1 MTGTEPTYPR
11 RAADHAALDEPSVEP
26 IPRDRRRS
34 EGDVAESGT
43 RRQVLAAR
51 QHTEAGW
58 GVVVVALVAAAFVAG
73 WRSRRRWG
81 RLMGW

>member
-1 MTGTEPTYPR
+1 M
-11 RAADHAALDEPSVEP
+11 
-26 IPRDRRRS
+26 
-34 EGDVAESGT
+34 AESGA

-51 QHTEAGW
+51 ERTWGPW
-58 GVVVVALVAAAFVAG
+58 GVVVVALVTAAYVAG